1 MGRKESNKNKK
12 TQKKPMSQRYKQS
25 LIHGN
30 HVNKLLNSNILAC
43 VSDLLHKQISEL
55 NAHT

>member
-1 MGRKESNKNKK
+1 
-12 TQKKPMSQRYKQS
+12 MSQRYKQS

-43 VSDLLHKQISEL
+43 VSDLLHEQLSEL
-55 NAHT
+55 NAHTLP

>member
-1 MGRKESNKNKK
+1 
-12 TQKKPMSQRYKQS
+12 MSQRYKQS

-43 VSDLLHKQISEL
+43 VSDLLHEQISEL
-55 NAHT
+55 T

>member
-1 MGRKESNKNKK
+1 MGRKESNKKQTKK
-12 TQKKPMSQRYKQS
+12 EQTMSRRYKQG

-30 HVNKLLNSNILAC
+30 HVNTLLNSNILAC

>member
-1 MGRKESNKNKK
+1 MGRKESNKK
-12 TQKKPMSQRYKQS
+12 QKKKKNIMSQRYKQS

-43 VSDLLHKQISEL
+43 VSDLLHEQLNEL